1 MKAKKELIVSRV
13 KWIFNPL
20 MIWGA
25 VLGFLIFG
33 GVGQIRDACHHQGT
47 GYVTYEQPERTV
59 AVSENQY
66 KRHEYTMGALMLG
79 IGLVVWVVLAKNA
92 KDAREKNRQR

>member
-1 MKAKKELIVSRV
+1 MSRV

-33 GVGQIRDACHHQGT
+33 GVGQIRDAWHHQGS
-47 GYVTYEQPERTV
+47 GHVTYEQPERTV
-59 AVSENQY
+59 AVPENQY
-66 KRHEYTMGALMLG
+66 KRHEYTMGAFMLG
-79 IGLVVWVVLAKNA
+79 IGLVLWVVLARNA
-92 KDAREKNRQR
+92 KDASEKDRKRETDEHRG